1 MTRAPTILCLLL
13 LGSSAA
19 PTQGQ
24 PRAAPA
30 AAAQSAVAP
39 SFIRAEDYRIADV
52 GFRIAH
58 QGLALCSRKAPAA
71 GLLLH
76 HLGEYAVADRA
87 DAVARFGLDRGPG
100 VLAVIANSP
109 AAQAGLRAGDMLLTA
124 NGTPFSYEPA
134 KGDEDGENAARLGIE
149 ALEQRLQAQLAAG
162 PVRLAL
168 LREGRPA
175 TATLTAVPG
184 CDARVR
190 LARSDQLNAFAR
202 RGYAIMTTRLLDFLE
217 SDDELAIVLGHEM
230 SHVILGH
237 PEQLDA
243 AGVPRGLLR
252 HFGKNA
258 SRVKAT
264 EIEADR
270 LGLRL
275 AWAAGYDISA
285 AVPFWRRY
293 AAKVGSGFATT
304 HPGRKAR
311 EKIIA
316 ETITELGGSKRGTQR
331 P

>member
-1 MTRAPTILCLLL
+1 
-13 LGSSAA
+13 
-19 PTQGQ
+19 
-24 PRAAPA
+24 
-30 AAAQSAVAP
+30 VP
-39 SFIRAEDYRIADV
+39 SFIFLFALTLSLSALPANGQPIDRSSFVRAEDYRLADV
-52 GFRIAH
+52 GFRLAH
-58 QGLALCSRKAPAA
+58 LGLPLCRRTAPAA

-76 HLGEYAVADRA
+76 HLAEYAVADRD

-100 VLAVIANSP
+100 VLAVVARGP
-109 AAQAGLRAGDMLLTA
+109 AAEAGLRAGDVLLTA
-124 NGTPFSYEPA
+124 SDVPFSYAPDKA
-134 KGDEDGENAARLGIE
+134 DEDRDDAARRGIE
-149 ALEQRLQAQLAAG
+149 ALEQRLEAQLAAG
-162 PVRLAL
+162 PVHLDF
-168 LREGRPA
+168 LRDGRPA
-175 TATLTAVPG
+175 TATIAAVPG
-184 CDARVR
+184 CAARVR

-202 RGYAIMTTRLLDFLE
+202 RGYAIMTTRLLEFLE

-230 SHVILGH
+230 AHVILGH

-293 AAKVGSGFATT
+293 AARAGSGFATT
-304 HPGRKAR
+304 HPGLKAR

-316 ETITELGGSKRGTQR
+316 ETIAELGQSQRSAQR

>member
-1 MTRAPTILCLLL
+1 MTRAVIAISAFMLW
-13 LGSSAA
+13 SSAA
-19 PTQGQ
+19 ATQIQ
-24 PRAAPA
+24 LHDD
-30 AAAQSAVAP
+30 AVQTADSP
-39 SFIRAEDYRIADV
+39 SFVRADDYRVAEV
-52 GFRIAH
+52 GFRIAR
-58 QGLALCSRKAPAA
+58 QGLALCVRTAPAA

-76 HLGEYAVADRA
+76 HLGEYAVADRD

-100 VLAVIANSP
+100 VLAVVAGGP
-109 AAQAGLRAGDMLLTA
+109 AAQAGLRAGDVLLTA
-124 NGTPFSYEPA
+124 NAVPFSYAPD
-134 KGDEDGENAARLGIE
+134 KGDEDRDDAPRRGIE
-149 ALEQRLQAQLAAG
+149 ALEQRLELQLAGG
-162 PVRLAL
+162 PVRLDL
-168 LREGRPA
+168 LRDGRPA
-175 TATLTAVPG
+175 TATITAVPA
-184 CDARVR
+184 CPARVR
-190 LARSDQLNAFAR
+190 LARSSQLNAFAR
-202 RGYAIMTTRLLDFLE
+202 RGYAIVTTRMLDYLQ

-230 SHVILGH
+230 AHVILGH

-293 AAKVGSGFATT
+293 AARVGPHFATT
-304 HPGRKAR
+304 HPGLKAR

-316 ETITELGGSKRGTQR
+316 ETIAELGASQSRPQR